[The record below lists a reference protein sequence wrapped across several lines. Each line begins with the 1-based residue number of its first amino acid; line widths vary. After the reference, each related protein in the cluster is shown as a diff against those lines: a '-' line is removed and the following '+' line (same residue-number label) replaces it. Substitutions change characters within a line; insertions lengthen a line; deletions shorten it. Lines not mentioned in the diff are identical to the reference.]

1 MRTKLAGA
9 RCAKMWLPLA
19 LCVLLEFADIVSASG
34 GLDDAL
40 EVTFSERTRADWE
53 KVWHQESHSRCR
65 EKLIR
70 HLYWACEKDIYRIS
84 RRSGDGNGN
93 AGMVEKR
100 TSMVDEGPLVPYPW
114 AIDREVAYAFL
125 RTRRT
130 GKRRSGGSITAECCT
145 RTGCTWEE
153 YAEYC
158 PSNKRLNQYR
168 RRK

>member
-1 MRTKLAGA
+1 
-9 RCAKMWLPLA
+9 MWLPVSTATVAAA
-19 LCVLLEFADIVSASG
+19 LWVLMDTIVDVGGASASA
-34 GLDDAL
+34 DDAAL

-65 EKLIR
+65 DKLIR

-84 RRSGDGNGN
+84 RRNDGFGGDVGAIGKRAN
-93 AGMVEKR
+93 ALPFLARWTISKEQAQ
-100 TSMVDEGPLVPYPW
+100 S
-114 AIDREVAYAFL
+114 FL

-145 RTGCTWEE
+145 RVGCTWEE

-158 PSNKRLNQYR
+158 PSNKRINRYR
-168 RRK
+168 K